1 MLIVTIQFNGCT
13 KKYDYL
19 LDNPENYDIK
29 TTKDIK
35 ILKGIC
41 KDVPYYSRAHI
52 VQVQSTETIPTHVYS
67 KLLVGENNQVVQ
79 MSLGAT
85 GKQPTSTAVAP
96 ARKPFVA
103 APKPLKTITIT
114 PKRDYRKLE
123 RLYKELKE
131 INAKLNEFDRQQ
143 AQVKSR
149 LLNYNLEKLFKDKNL
164 PCTNFS
170 GIYTEKEAG
179 ELQHEI
185 DQLELEKKNLV
196 GQKQQQLDKIDDFW
210 R

>member
-1 MLIVTIQFNGCT
+1 
-13 KKYDYL
+13 
-19 LDNPENYDIK
+19 
-29 TTKDIK
+29 
-35 ILKGIC
+35 
-41 KDVPYYSRAHI
+41 
-52 VQVQSTETIPTHVYS
+52 
-67 KLLVGENNQVVQ
+67 

-85 GKQPTSTAVAP
+85 GKQPPSAAVAP

-103 APKPLKTITIT
+103 APKPLKTVTIT

-123 RLYKELKE
+123 RLYKELKD

-149 LLNYNLEKLFKDKNL
+149 LLHYNLEKLFKDKNL

-185 DQLELEKKNLV
+185 DQLELEKKNLA